1 VPESPGL
8 LAHGVLRR
16 SAPGR
21 STRDREFVDKGD
33 VSVPGNMQA
42 FYRESLMSQANH
54 RFHGETIRPGA
65 YKLRVE

>member
-1 VPESPGL
+1 MLV
-8 LAHGVLRR
+8 V
-16 SAPGR
+16 R